1 MVLHLKSYIR
11 CTFARKGDFILIP
24 NRINQYI
31 TNVSTFKMTSIGT
44 LLVLSGSIP
53 IVYLASIIGCV
64 EYNGFLLAISI
75 VLPLLLAPLAIIL
88 VIKQTMNLEHVK
100 EHLAKEIEI
109 NKSKDVLLYEQAR
122 FALMGEMLAN
132 ISHQWKQPLHTI
144 NLSVINARM
153 QSINEENIENNFDI
167 IEENVNYLA
176 STINDFMS
184 YFDKKTHSEI
194 RNLEDIIGEVN
205 SIAGVNIKSAGVELL
220 IDNQIQAG
228 KIKIASSISQIILNL
243 INNAKDALSHLPGD
257 KKIKLVF
264 TQEDKKLFIRC
275 CDNGSGV
282 DDAIKEQIFN
292 PYFTTKSQ
300 TKGTGIGLYMS
311 KQITDKFFNGE
322 LILEE
327 GSKETC
333 FSLVIPYGKNCYI
346 KEDVK

>member
-1 MVLHLKSYIR
+1 MISDR
-11 CTFARKGDFILIP
+11 F
-24 NRINQYI
+24 NEYI
-31 TNVSTFKMTSIGT
+31 TNVSTFKMTFIGT
-44 LLVLSGSIP
+44 LLVLAGSIP
-53 IVYLASIIGCV
+53 IVYLASIVGCV
-64 EYNGFLLAISI
+64 EYNGFLLSISI
-75 VLPLLLAPLAIIL
+75 VLPLLLTPLAIML

-100 EHLAKEIEI
+100 KHLAIEIERS
-109 NKSKDVLLYEQAR
+109 KAKDVLLYEQAR

-144 NLSVINARM
+144 NLAVINARM
-153 QSINEENIENNFDI
+153 QFLYEEKSEKNFDI

-205 SIAGVNIKSAGVELL
+205 SIAGANIKSAGVELF
-220 IDNQIQAG
+220 IDNQIQTG
-228 KIKIASSISQIILNL
+228 TIKIASSISQIILNL
-243 INNAKDALSHLPGD
+243 INNAKDALFDLRGD
-257 KKIKLVF
+257 KKISLTFTIEEEKL
-264 TQEDKKLFIRC
+264 LIRC
-275 CDNGSGV
+275 CDNGTGV

-322 LILEE
+322 LTLEE
-327 GSKETC
+327 KSKETC
-333 FSLVIPYGKNCYI
+333 FTLLIPYGENCHI
-346 KEDVK
+346 KEDEK

>member
-1 MVLHLKSYIR
+1 M
-11 CTFARKGDFILIP
+11 TF
-24 NRINQYI
+24 
-31 TNVSTFKMTSIGT
+31 IGT

-53 IVYLASIIGCV
+53 TVYLASIIGGV
-64 EYNGFLLAISI
+64 EYNGFLLSISI
-75 VLPLLLAPLAIIL
+75 ALPLLLAPLAIML
-88 VIKQTMNLEHVK
+88 VIKQTMNLKHVK
-100 EHLAKEIEI
+100 EHLAVEIEI

-205 SIAGVNIKSAGVELL
+205 SIAGANIKSAGVELI
-220 IDNQIQAG
+220 IDNHIQAG

-243 INNAKDALSHLPGD
+243 INNAKDALNDLRGD
-257 KKIKLVF
+257 KKIRLTF
-264 TQEDKKLFIRC
+264 ELEEKKLCIRC
-275 CDNGSGV
+275 YDNGSGV

-311 KQITDKFFNGE
+311 KQITDKFFNGALTLDE
-322 LILEE
+322 KN
-327 GSKETC
+327 KETC
-333 FSLVIPYGKNCYI
+333 FSLVIPCGENCYI
-346 KEDVK
+346 EEDVK